1 MRLSCEDDA
10 GWGPEEN
17 VRLSRLLREK
27 GVDVIDCSSGGTL
40 AHSPMDGER
49 SKKYGYQV
57 PYAEKIRKEAGIKT
71 MAVGHIVHA
80 DQAEAIL
87 QNGRADLIALAREIM
102 YNPNWPMDAAQ
113 KLGADPD
120 FLLVPPPMRYWLSKR
135 AKSQFE
141 GVPSTWAKGLT
152 SQ

>member
-1 MRLSCEDDA
+1 MK
-10 GWGPEEN
+10 
-17 VRLSRLLREK
+17 EK

-40 AHSPMDGER
+40 AFSPMDGVR

-57 PYAEKIRKEAGIKT
+57 PYAERIRKEAGVMT

-87 QNGRADLIALAREIM
+87 RGGRADMVALAREIM

-113 KLGADPD
+113 KLNADPD
-120 FLLVPPPMRYWLSKR
+120 FKMVPPPLAFWLSKR
-135 AKSQFE
+135 AKSGFE
-141 GVPSTWAKGLT
+141 GKPSTYVSGLGDKKV
-152 SQ
+152 SEM